1 MLPLRTLISL
11 AIGTSM
17 AFSGIR
23 AQCLQNAGYLG
34 GYDVSSGVFV
44 GAVARNL
51 GFSGIFTL
59 DRSGDTSNYLAVVA
73 WSTRCND
80 GGPVSIQILSPGDPN
95 AGYISLVSGTTNCSA
110 PAFTGPGASL
120 VMVPSDGFP
129 HGAYPTP
136 APTETTFGGGYGN
149 LHTDCGES
157 MIFALGSA
165 IGRQVLLPAWRDP
178 NGAFHTDIP
187 LLFDITQNYLVA
199 AADPGA
205 YAAAQSAAVEQVYLS
220 IFI

>member
-1 MLPLRTLISL
+1 HFEHCDASLRTLISL
-11 AIGTSM
+11 AIGASM
-17 AFSGIR
+17 AFPGIR

-34 GYDVSSGVFV
+34 GYDVSSGAFV

-51 GFSGIFTL
+51 GFEGIFTL
-59 DRSGDTSNYLAVVA
+59 DRSGDTSNYLAVVT

-95 AGYISLVSGTTNCSA
+95 AGYISLR

-120 VMVPSDGFP
+120 VMVASDGFP

-149 LHTDCGES
+149 LQTDCGES
-157 MIFALGSA
+157 MIFALGTD
-165 IGRQVLLPAWRDP
+165 IGRQVLLPAWSES
-178 NGAFHTDIP
+178 NFHTDIP
-187 LLFDITQNYLVA
+187 LLFDITRSYLVA

-205 YAAAQSAAVEQVYLS
+205 YAAAQSAAVQQVYLS